1 MRTTSDYVWLAILIP
16 LGLWLIVRPTGFQSA
31 TYKRANAA
39 KILAWIVLAALLF
52 WIAREIILPGFFD
65 Y

>member
-16 LGLWLIVRPTGFQSA
+16 LALWLIVRPTKFQGA

-39 KILAWIVLAALLF
+39 NILAWIVLILLLF
-52 WIAREIILPGFFD
+52 WVARRIILPSFFD